1 MKLTK
6 SERAK
11 AEAELLKILSRG
23 GRYRV
28 IQLMDELD
36 LSLTQVLSLLRELKA
51 EGKIRS
57 YAGGP
62 GLHWTWTE
70 WGTP

>member
-1 MKLTK
+1 
-6 SERAK
+6 
-11 AEAELLKILSRG
+11 
-23 GRYRV
+23 
-28 IQLMDELD
+28 MDELD